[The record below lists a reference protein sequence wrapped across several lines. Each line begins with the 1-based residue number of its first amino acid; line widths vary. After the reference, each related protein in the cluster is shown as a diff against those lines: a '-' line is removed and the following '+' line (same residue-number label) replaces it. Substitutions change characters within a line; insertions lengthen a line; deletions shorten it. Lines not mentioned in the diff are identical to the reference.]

1 MKLTGL
7 LPLEKW
13 IEFEKDI
20 HERTGLA
27 SNVFDI
33 EGFRITGYKV
43 WVNRLCPVIK
53 ADDRGQSFICA
64 VAHMNYAG
72 MAKQSKAPVIDEC
85 DVGLLKLVVPVFVKD
100 EFLGSVGACGL
111 LLEDSEVDTFMVN
124 KTIEMEEEK
133 IERLSSDMKR
143 IPFKKVEELSMHI
156 TERIEKIV
164 NDYEKGLLVNSRCDS
179 SPS

>member
-1 MKLTGL
+1 MKLTEL

-13 IEFEKDI
+13 IELEKDI
-20 HERTGLA
+20 HERSGLA
-27 SNVFDI
+27 SNIFDI
-33 EGFRITGYKV
+33 NGIRITDFKV

-72 MAKQSKAPVIDEC
+72 MARQNKASVIGEC
-85 DVGLLKLVVPVFVKD
+85 DVGFLKLVVPVFVND

-124 KTIEMEEEK
+124 KTIEMAEEK
-133 IERLSSDMKR
+133 TESLSSNIKR
-143 IPFKKVEELSMHI
+143 IPTKKVEELGKYI

-164 NDYEKGLLVNSRCDS
+164 NDYEKGL
-179 SPS
+179 